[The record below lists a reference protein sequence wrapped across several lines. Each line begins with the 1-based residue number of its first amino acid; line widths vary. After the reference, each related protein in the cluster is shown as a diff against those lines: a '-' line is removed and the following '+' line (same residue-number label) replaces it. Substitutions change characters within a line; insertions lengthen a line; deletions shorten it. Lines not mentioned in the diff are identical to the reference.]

1 MSTYIL
7 LTHIGSKPR
16 IGSVSEE
23 RPPDEELAAWYSAG
37 RSLWGLVI
45 PDEGRPRLERLHPSS
60 GFTAWHLDE
69 DEGDE

>member
-1 MSTYIL
+1 MSQYIL

-23 RPPDEELAAWYSAG
+23 RPPVEELAAWYSAG

-45 PDEGRPRLERLHPSS
+45 PKDGEPWLERLHPS
-60 GFTAWHLDE
+60 GDFTAWHLPE
-69 DEGDE
+69 DDGNE